1 MAALSYWISHETHR
15 RYDDATP
22 DYLADVGLVMLRRAK
37 EVFAPDLIAQV
48 PSDEGELG
56 EGRALVAALSPLSS
70 SGSKSADRR
79 DDRPAASSPEPAD
92 TSRRLWPHPG
102 RVRST
107 RAATLTTDRFAAT
120 TATAT
125 AAQRR

>member
-1 MAALSYWISHETHR
+1 MAALSYYHETHR

-37 EVFAPDLIAQV
+37 EVFAPDLMDQV

-56 EGRALVAALSPLSS
+56 EGLALVAALSPLSS

-92 TSRRLWPHPG
+92 RLWYRSQVQLYVKSGPG
-102 RVRST
+102 AVPMIR
-107 RAATLTTDRFAAT
+107 L
-120 TATAT
+120 
-125 AAQRR
+125 

>member
-56 EGRALVAALSPLSS
+56 EGLALVAALSPLSS
-70 SGSKSADRR
+70 SGSKSADSATIDPPRR
-79 DDRPAASSPEPAD
+79 HPSPPIRHVGFGLILAE
-92 TSRRLWPHPG
+92 
-102 RVRST
+102 
-107 RAATLTTDRFAAT
+107 
-120 TATAT
+120 
-125 AAQRR
+125 